1 MKSFVKFRYS
11 YFHEIFRLKPSA
23 SDDTQGVIIKT
34 MQTIATM
41 AKESSDTGGGA
52 GLAGK
57 RGDGGRQKEEEIR
70 LSFSRLNKSRQ
81 LW

>member
-1 MKSFVKFRYS
+1 MIFFKEMKSFVKFRYS

-41 AKESSDTGGGA
+41 AKESSDTGGGGA
-52 GLAGK
+52 
-57 RGDGGRQKEEEIR
+57 GRQKEEEIR
-70 LSFSRLNKSRQ
+70 LVG
-81 LW
+81 

>member
-41 AKESSDTGGGA
+41 AKESSDTGGG
-52 GLAGK
+52 LAGK
-57 RGDGGRQKEEEIR
+57 KGGRGQAKGRRDKI
-70 LSFSRLNKSRQ
+70 SRLNKSRQ